1 MSNVPSPVGSG
12 KRRVF
17 LVDDHPLVREWL
29 TALINGQIDL
39 TVCGEAAEAPEALAA
54 VAKSRPEV
62 AIVDL
67 SLRGGSGL
75 DLVKDLRIQA
85 PEVRVIVLSMHE
97 ENLYAER
104 LLRAGARGY
113 VMKRE
118 STRKILAAVRRVLD
132 GGVYV
137 SESFAGLMA
146 EKLVGNRAPVLEARS
161 PGELLSDR
169 ELEVFRFLGQG
180 CGTPQIAETL
190 GISLKTVQAYCGR
203 IKEKLGIGNAT
214 ELLREAMR
222 FEEKNATG

>member
-1 MSNVPSPVGSG
+1 MSNAVSLAGSG

-29 TALINGQIDL
+29 TALINAQIDL
-39 TVCGEAAEAPEALAA
+39 AVCGEAADAPEALAA
-54 VAKSRPEV
+54 VTKSRPDV
-62 AIVDL
+62 TIVDL
-67 SLRGGSGL
+67 SLSGGSGL

-85 PEVRVIVLSMHE
+85 PDVRVIVLSMHE

-104 LLRAGARGY
+104 VLRAGARGY

-118 STRKILAAVRRVLD
+118 STRKILTAVRRVLD

-137 SESFAGLMA
+137 SESFAAVMA
-146 EKLVGNRAPVLEARS
+146 EKLVGSRAPVHEARS
-161 PGELLSDR
+161 PVESLSDR

-180 CGTPQIAETL
+180 RGTPQIAETL
-190 GISLKTVQAYCGR
+190 GISLKTVQAYCAR
-203 IKEKLGIGNAT
+203 IKEKLGVGNAT

-222 FEEKNATG
+222 YEEKNAAG